1 MDERSQRPSNFGLL
15 VLLVLSILAGSLIFY
30 GRVALRQQMALAS
43 PGGQVVPSSMVGD
56 GPLAI
61 IGQGYAVIRDAF
73 VKKVDP
79 MVLVEGAL
87 TGMAK
92 ATQDPYTTYYNPE
105 QLRSFTERTDGTY
118 SGIGSTIELKDSVL
132 TIVSPMEGSPSQK
145 AGLRTGDQ
153 IIKVDGKELK
163 NITLEEGVAKVK
175 GPAGTTVVLTVRR
188 PGVDEPFDVG
198 IVRASIV
205 SPTVSSRML
214 EDKIGYIAMSQFAET
229 TTAQFDK
236 ALADLRAQGMKGL
249 VLDLRNNG
257 GGRLDTCL
265 EIANRLV
272 PKGPVVHRVD
282 REGRKVTEYSK
293 LEKRDFPMAVLIN
306 NYSASAS
313 EIIAGALQDTK
324 SATIVGVR
332 SFGKASVQRTY
343 PLDNGGALKVTIEDY
358 LTPNE
363 QHIQGVGIQP
373 DIKVLDPL
381 WPLLPAS
388 PDESAA
394 KHTEDDIEL
403 MQAKLRALGY
413 AIAASE
419 QGMGPQTT
427 AALKSFQGTYE
438 LTASGKLN
446 DETRDGLN
454 QATIGL
460 MTGDLQLAK
469 AVEAVK
475 GQVGR

>member
-1 MDERSQRPSNFGLL
+1 MDERSNRPSNTGLL
-15 VLLVLSILAGSLIFY
+15 FLLVLSVLAGSLIFY
-30 GRVALRQQMALAS
+30 GRVALRQQATQTWSGVQAAS
-43 PGGQVVPSSMVGD
+43 PVIND
-56 GPLAI
+56 GAFGVI
-61 IGQGYAVIRDAF
+61 AQGYAVLRDAF
-73 VKKVDP
+73 VREIDP
-79 MVLVEGAL
+79 TVLVEGAL
-87 TGMAK
+87 AGMTK
-92 ATQDPYTTYYNPE
+92 ATADPHTVYFTPK
-105 QLRSFTERTDGTY
+105 QLASFTERTDGTY
-118 SGIGSTIELKDSVL
+118 SGIGSTIELKDGFL
-132 TIVSPMEGSPSQK
+132 TIVAPMEGSPSQK

-153 IIKVDGKELK
+153 LIKVDGQEMK

-175 GPAGTTVVLTVRR
+175 GPAGSTVVLTVKR
-188 PGVDEPFDVG
+188 PGAESFDVS

-236 ALADLRAQGMKGL
+236 ALSDLRTQGMTGL
-249 VLDLRNNG
+249 ILDLRNNG

-265 EIANRLV
+265 AIANRLV

-282 REGRKVTEYSK
+282 REGQKVTEYSR

-343 PLDNGGALKVTIEDY
+343 PLDNGGAIKVTIENY

-373 DIKVLDPL
+373 DLKVFDPV
-381 WPLLPAS
+381 WPLMPAS
-388 PDESAA
+388 PDASVTKQEA
-394 KHTEDDIEL
+394 DDIEL
-403 MQAKLRALGY
+403 LQAKLRALGY
-413 AIAASE
+413 AIANQE
-419 QGMGPQTT
+419 QGMGLQTA
-427 AALKSFQGTYE
+427 AALKSFQGSHE

-446 DETRDGLN
+446 EETMDALN
-454 QATIGL
+454 QATL
-460 MTGDLQLAK
+460 DLKLPDLQLGK
-469 AVEAVK
+469 AIEAVK
-475 GQVGR
+475 GQIR